1 MNSFTRF
8 LIITTTLALIFG
20 CASNQTSND
29 GMLDEFAENTAVSD
43 PLAEGGDMP
52 VADSGSEDLTLSDSG
67 SDTAMNGS
75 GSSSDEFSEF
85 NNSSGAGSNDDLTLA
100 ESSNDLQKNDS
111 FADSDLKLE
120 DELAKEQKN
129 EVAQQMTPAPQE
141 PIDTAIP
148 PAPDQAMD
156 LATPAPAIQA
166 PDVTETLQSSVPP
179 VPAQQSSFDKP
190 TDITNLK
197 FQANDTG
204 GTIVVEG
211 NGPLQYTTREN
222 AALNQFIVEVEN
234 ARLPSRLKRS
244 LNTKDIRGAI
254 GTVDAYQKAGSNVAR
269 FVIQLRKGANAP
281 VVQVEGNNLLIV
293 SSPDLTTTLAQNDV
307 NSMTDHSEINV
318 DLNDDKILSSQN
330 LADFLAGNTKFYG
343 KKISIEMNNMEVK
356 EALKFITEESGVNL
370 VISDDVKGAVSL
382 KLRQVPWDQ
391 ALVVLMKA
399 RKLGYSR
406 QGSVLRIGP
415 LADFKQEE
423 DDAAK
428 FANARKNF
436 EPLKVRMF
444 PISYAKV
451 DELEKKIKEFLSEK
465 GKVVGDVRTSSLVVT
480 DNEESLGRVAK
491 LVASLDVQ
499 PPQVLIEAKI
509 VEASENFIRNVG
521 VSWSASGGSIKIGG
535 SSRGPVNMQ
544 PTLGVNP
551 GGGSGGNLNFGVNIG
566 TLDILGNLTAALAL
580 SERDEQVKVIS
591 SPRILTLSNEKSGI
605 TQTTEVPI
613 KTITYVNNTQQE
625 TYQFKPLTM
634 KLDVTPQ
641 VTSDASV
648 IMNVEVNRQFAGA
661 SVSNTS
667 EAFSVN
673 SREAKT
679 KVLVKNGQTAVIG
692 GIYQSD
698 ATDGE
703 QGVPG
708 LKNLPIVGSLFSV
721 SNKRKQKI
729 ELVIFLTPRI
739 LSQADGVSASPTTQD
754 F

>member
-8 LIITTTLALIFG
+8 IVVTATLALIFG
-20 CASNQTSND
+20 CASNQTTND
-29 GMLDEFAENTAVSD
+29 GAVDGFAENGAVSD
-43 PLAEGGDMP
+43 PLAEGGDLP
-52 VADSGSEDLTLSDSG
+52 VSESSDDLVMSDSTP
-67 SDTAMNGS
+67 SHSNAE
-75 GSSSDEFSEF
+75 SSSGDEFSDF
-85 NNSSGAGSNDDLTLA
+85 NNSNNSGSNDLSLA
-100 ESSNDLQKNDS
+100 DSSSNLQKNDS
-111 FADSDLKLE
+111 FADSDLKIE
-120 DELAKEQKN
+120 DELAKEQKKD
-129 EVAQQMTPAPQE
+129 VAQQLSPAPQE
-141 PIDTAIP
+141 PVETAVP

-156 LATPAPAIQA
+156 LAAPSAAIQA
-166 PDVTETLQSSVPP
+166 PEVTETLSPTVPA
-179 VPAQQSSFDKP
+179 VPAQQASFDKP

-197 FQANDTG
+197 FQANDSG

-222 AALNQFIVEVEN
+222 ASLNQFIVEVEN
-234 ARLPSRLKRS
+234 AKLPSRLKRS

-254 GTVDAYQKAGSNVAR
+254 GTVDAYQKSGSNVAR
-269 FVIQLRKGANAP
+269 FVIQLRKGATAP

-293 SSPDLTTTLAQNDV
+293 SSPDMTTSLAQSESAGSTID
-307 NSMTDHSEINV
+307 NSEVNV
-318 DLNDDKILSSQN
+318 DLNDDKILPSQN

-343 KKISIEMNNMEVK
+343 KKISIEMNSMDVK

-370 VISDDVKGAVSL
+370 VISDEVKGAVSL

-391 ALVVLMKA
+391 ALIVLMKA

-415 LADFKQEE
+415 LAEFKQEE

-428 FANARKNF
+428 FATARKNI

-480 DNEESLGRVAK
+480 DNEENLGRIAK

-509 VEASENFIRNVG
+509 VEASERFIRNVG
-521 VSWSASGGSIKIGG
+521 VSWSASGGSVKIGN

-544 PTLGVNP
+544 PTLGINP
-551 GGGSGGNLNFGVNIG
+551 GGGSGGNFNLGVNIG

-613 KTITYVNNTQQE
+613 KTVTVTNGTQQE

-661 SVSNTS
+661 AVSNTS
-667 EAFSVN
+667 EAFSIN

-698 ATDGE
+698 ATDGD

-721 SNKRKQKI
+721 NNKRKEKI

-739 LSQADGVSASPTTQD
+739 LGQTEGSSNTPQTQD